1 MPGLGPEG
9 EVQAESKRISREGT
23 VQYEEFISK
32 VAQQVG
38 MSRAETEKLAA
49 AVIRTL
55 GERLSG
61 GEAEDLRAQ
70 LPEPLKGDLIST
82 REEAEGFG
90 VEEFARRVAEKAGIS
105 EEQAGAGVVA
115 VLDTVG
121 EAVSPGEFDDVL
133 AQLGREFAQLID
145 SNG

>member
-9 EVQAESKRISREGT
+9 EVQAEPQRISREGT
-23 VQYEEFISK
+23 VQYEEFVSK
-32 VAQQVG
+32 VAQQAG
-38 MSRAETEKLAA
+38 ISRTEAEKLAA

-105 EEQAGAGVVA
+105 QGQAGAGVVA
-115 VLDTVG
+115 VLDTLG

-133 AQLGREFAQLID
+133 AQLGREFAELID
-145 SNG
+145 SNS

>member
-1 MPGLGPEG
+1 
-9 EVQAESKRISREGT
+9 
-23 VQYEEFISK
+23 VQYEEFVSK
-32 VAQQVG
+32 VAQQAG
-38 MSRAETEKLAA
+38 ISRTEAEKLAA

-105 EEQAGAGVVA
+105 QGQAGAAVVA
-115 VLDTVG
+115 VLDTPG

-133 AQLGREFAQLID
+133 AQLGREFAELID
-145 SNG
+145 SNS

>member
-1 MPGLGPEG
+1 
-9 EVQAESKRISREGT
+9 
-23 VQYEEFISK
+23 VQYEEFVSK

-38 MSRAETEKLAA
+38 ISRAESEKLAA
-49 AVIRTL
+49 AVMRTL

-105 EEQAGAGVVA
+105 EGQAGAGVVA
-115 VLDTVG
+115 VLDTVR

-133 AQLGREFAQLID
+133 AQLGREFAELID
-145 SNG
+145 SNS

>member
-1 MPGLGPEG
+1 
-9 EVQAESKRISREGT
+9 
-23 VQYEEFISK
+23 VQYEEFVSK
-32 VAQQVG
+32 VAQQAG
-38 MSRAETEKLAA
+38 ISRAESEKLAA

-82 REEAEGFG
+82 REEAEGLG
-90 VEEFARRVAEKAGIS
+90 VEEFARRVAERAGIS
-105 EEQAGAGVVA
+105 QGQAGAGVVA

-133 AQLGREFAQLID
+133 AQLGREFAELID
-145 SNG
+145 SNS

>member
-1 MPGLGPEG
+1 
-9 EVQAESKRISREGT
+9 
-23 VQYEEFISK
+23 VQYEEFVSK
-32 VAQQVG
+32 VAQQAG
-38 MSRAETEKLAA
+38 ISRTEAEKLAA

-105 EEQAGAGVVA
+105 QGQVGAGVVA
-115 VLDTVG
+115 VLDTLG

-133 AQLGREFAQLID
+133 AQLGREFAELID
-145 SNG
+145 SNS